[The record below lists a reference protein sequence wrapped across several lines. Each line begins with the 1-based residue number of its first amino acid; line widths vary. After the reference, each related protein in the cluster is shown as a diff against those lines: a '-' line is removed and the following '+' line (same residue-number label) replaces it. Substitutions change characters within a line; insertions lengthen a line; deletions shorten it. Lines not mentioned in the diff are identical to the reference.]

1 MLLLI
6 ASVLLPLIP
15 TGKWWIRLWDFPK
28 VQFLGIGL
36 ITLILLGMSAQNQQW
51 DNLLTVNA
59 IAVLL
64 CCLWL
69 LRRILP
75 FTFIWPKEVQTAK
88 TSEEPRIKTAIINLM
103 YDNQSHEQAVEK
115 LQHVDDDLLLLIEID
130 QPWHDQLNE
139 LKNQYKYHIQAIR
152 SNGLGL
158 ALWSKH
164 QIIDHHIEHLVF
176 KDRASIFAD
185 IKLTNGQVIRYAG
198 LHPTPPGLQDKK
210 QDSRFDSWIRDA
222 ELIKIANRIQEDPT
236 AHWLVAGDFNDVAW
250 SHTTRLFKRISGLKD
265 PRIGRRLLHSYHAQ
279 YWLMR
284 YPLDHVFV
292 SPSYKLHDLKRELT
306 PGSDHFAIHV
316 TLTLNDKVANEPTV
330 SKMDKVESKERVK
343 QGMKSARQREKQ

>member
-1 MLLLI
+1 MDTLILLLLLWLIRGLTLLLI

-130 QPWHDQLNE
+130 QQVGAEDLM
-139 LKNQYKYHIQAIR
+139 ITIA
-152 SNGLGL
+152 
-158 ALWSKH
+158 
-164 QIIDHHIEHLVF
+164 
-176 KDRASIFAD
+176 AD
-185 IKLTNGQVIRYAG
+185 
-198 LHPTPPGLQDKK
+198 D
-210 QDSRFDSWIRDA
+210 
-222 ELIKIANRIQEDPT
+222 E
-236 AHWLVAGDFNDVAW
+236 
-250 SHTTRLFKRISGLKD
+250 
-265 PRIGRRLLHSYHAQ
+265 
-279 YWLMR
+279 
-284 YPLDHVFV
+284 
-292 SPSYKLHDLKRELT
+292 
-306 PGSDHFAIHV
+306 
-316 TLTLNDKVANEPTV
+316 
-330 SKMDKVESKERVK
+330 
-343 QGMKSARQREKQ
+343 